1 MQPRPSLFLI
11 SNLNVLLTQQ
21 RAGTLCPVSGLFI
34 SPPLLE
40 DLHNF
45 FIKYKTWSSASA
57 NSIKPFDF
65 IFALS
70 VSRTFHCFVL
80 YLKFLFRVPFFVI
93 IGVMMSVWQWRGF
106 SWQLNPIA
114 NIWAHFPAPAPR
126 HLAVLMLLLQT
137 VYKHSMPPAFAHRRH
152 LFISWWA
159 CKTWPNHFNRLKE
172 CVKIKL
178 LNAMLSLLALVP

>member
-1 MQPRPSLFLI
+1 MFCWRSREQAPCVQSAVYLLALLFWRTSIIFYKVQNVIFCICQLNQTFWFYICFISQQNFSLFC
-11 SNLNVLLTQQ
+11 
-21 RAGTLCPVSGLFI
+21 TLF
-34 SPPLLE
+34 
-40 DLHNF
+40 
-45 FIKYKTWSSASA
+45 
-57 NSIKPFDF
+57 
-65 IFALS
+65 
-70 VSRTFHCFVL
+70 
-80 YLKFLFRVPFFVI
+80 KFLSRVPFYVI

-126 HLAVLMLLLQT
+126 HLAVLMLLLQI

-178 LNAMLSLLALVP
+178 LTAMLSLSALVP